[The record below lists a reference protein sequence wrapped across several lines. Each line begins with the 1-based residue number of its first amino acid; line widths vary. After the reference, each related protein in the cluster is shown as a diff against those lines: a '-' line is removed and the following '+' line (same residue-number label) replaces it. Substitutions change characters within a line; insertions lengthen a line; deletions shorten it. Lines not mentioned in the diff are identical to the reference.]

1 MLWKAT
7 ICRNIDCIFKRQSFY
22 LVSYAM
28 DLYKRKKVERMMAI
42 IIVMGQRLVECG
54 SGGERYW
61 GVSVGGKSGN
71 FIVRVDF
78 ME

>member
-1 MLWKAT
+1 
-7 ICRNIDCIFKRQSFY
+7 
-22 LVSYAM
+22 M

-61 GVSVGGKSGN
+61 GVAVGGKSGN